1 MKFLERRIIYNY
13 AKYGDSPI
21 CIGEE
26 LDIPSQNAVTQG
38 FGLTPD
44 DNIGE
49 LLQLELRV
57 LSSDE
62 CYEKFNNIPEDQQK
76 LFNAS
81 LRTKVTGNLHEGIT
95 DQVLCTA
102 ITCDGSDLNLDN
114 WDKCVS
120 LIYIIKRSLDR
131 ICISDLN
138 FYQEIYCHLFSNQK
152 Y

>member
-21 CIGEE
+21 CLGED

-44 DNIGE
+44 DKLGE

-81 LRTKVTGNLHEGIT
+81 LRIKVTGNLHEGIT

-114 WDKCVS
+114 WDKCVG
-120 LIYIIKRSLDR
+120 LKYIINSSLDR
-131 ICISDLN
+131 ICIYDWN
-138 FYQEIYCHLFSNQK
+138 FNQEIYCHLFSNQK

>member
-1 MKFLERRIIYNY
+1 M
-13 AKYGDSPI
+13 
-21 CIGEE
+21 
-26 LDIPSQNAVTQG
+26 DIPSQNAVTQG

-49 LLQLELRV
+49 ILQLELRV

-76 LFNAS
+76 LYNAS

-120 LIYIIKRSLDR
+120 LLYDNKSSWESIR
-131 ICISDLN
+131 IFQLIL
-138 FYQEIYCHLFSNQK
+138 
-152 Y
+152 